1 MGSQPPGEVVSLL
14 SVQRRSRY
22 TLAGTFDTI
31 SHADGLAVP
40 DRCFH
45 SDTEAFIG
53 IILEMRHVD
62 GFGLV
67 GSLLTAEEGRGT
79 SLQSIYASSAST
91 QPRNQVSI
99 ITNVRS
105 ERLLSKTLVY
115 VLTERLSQPFSVYDS
130 FS

>member
-53 IILEMRHVD
+53 IILEMRHGG
-62 GFGLV
+62 GFGSV
-67 GSLLTAEEGRGT
+67 GSLLTAEEGGRRHFKVFILQVYRRDPQT
-79 SLQSIYASSAST
+79 EFRSL
-91 QPRNQVSI
+91 
-99 ITNVRS
+99 
-105 ERLLSKTLVY
+105 
-115 VLTERLSQPFSVYDS
+115 LT
-130 FS
+130 